1 MSIRLLLE
9 RQSVIPTSLHFSPC
23 VHLRSPASRFLLLA
37 LLFFEAVLFGLFTCA
52 MLTEQLRCVPCEG
65 RVLHDARCCFPHPA
79 TFPAIPVHPTCAFYL
94 RILPAHASYLRMHP
108 TCACILPTHASYLRI
123 LPAHPALRSIS
134 QRPAS
139 SILSDQT
146 GIERIKH
153 DYQPQRQRTTLHSLS
168 DTFGRPFSLLWL
180 LPTAVKFN
188 GLTFRDMMPMECEV

>member
-1 MSIRLLLE
+1 MMLAA
-9 RQSVIPTSLHFSPC
+9 
-23 VHLRSPASRFLLLA
+23 ASRIQQPSLQFL
-37 LLFFEAVLFGLFTCA
+37 C
-52 MLTEQLRCVPCEG
+52 
-65 RVLHDARCCFPHPA
+65 
-79 TFPAIPVHPTCAFYL
+79 
-94 RILPAHASYLRMHP
+94 ILPAHSTCASYLRMHP